1 MTVGGEEGG
10 GLEYGGVTVGGEEGG
25 GLEKGSCG

>member
-1 MTVGGEEGG
+1 MGGEEGG

-25 GLEKGSCG
+25 GLKRGSCG